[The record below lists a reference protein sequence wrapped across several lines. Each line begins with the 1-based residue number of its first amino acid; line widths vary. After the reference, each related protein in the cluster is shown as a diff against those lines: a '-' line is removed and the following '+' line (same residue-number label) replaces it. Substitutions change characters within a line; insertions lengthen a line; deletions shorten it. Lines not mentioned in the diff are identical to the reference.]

1 MASRRVVAGKGRSA
15 SGDKPATAV
24 LNPSLRRIPGRFN
37 AFGFTDFCQGPA
49 RELGIVLNPHE
60 MMEDC
65 RAKQQEQSNGK
76 YRKPGHCKLSGGVK
90 SARVMQ
96 IAVSLGDAHWSAT
109 GGYGLLSMITSLA
122 LAALKPML

>member
-96 IAVSLGDAHWSAT
+96 IAVSKA
-109 GGYGLLSMITSLA
+109 LLDPHGTYDSEQHA
-122 LAALKPML
+122 KKVEHERRH